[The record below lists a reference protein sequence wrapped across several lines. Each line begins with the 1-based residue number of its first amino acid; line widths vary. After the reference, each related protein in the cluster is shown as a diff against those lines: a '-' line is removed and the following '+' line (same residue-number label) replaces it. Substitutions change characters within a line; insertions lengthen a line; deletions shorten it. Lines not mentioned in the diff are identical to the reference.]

1 MGILVKMAI
10 PPPSSKIE
18 KVWMFLDF
26 RAILEELLWPLNL
39 KDPPFIGTPCIY
51 YPYPLYL
58 GHQPQKRGTAGTAG
72 FSCHFISITISL
84 LVI

>member
-18 KVWMFLDF
+18 KVLMFIDF
-26 RAILEELLWPLNL
+26 RAILEKLLGPLNL

-51 YPYPLYL
+51 YL
-58 GHQPQKRGTAGTAG
+58 
-72 FSCHFISITISL
+72 SIHFI
-84 LVI
+84 